1 MDTNT
6 SNGPD
11 FGNLAPYQKREFVPD
26 AIDLC
31 NVDNVVSLYQKLYDR
46 DIDSADDLKAFLADR
61 SELDAALGQCE
72 SVLYIRMTCQTD
84 DQDRAEAYKKFVET
98 VISAVKS
105 LADKLDRKYVD
116 AAKSFGLDK
125 KRYEVYDR
133 NVRADVELFR
143 EENVELQTQEEL
155 LSQEYQILCGAMT
168 VQFQGS
174 EKTMPEMGK
183 FLYEPDRDLRRSA
196 WLAAS
201 DRRLQDKDELDR
213 IFDRMLSVRTQLAAN
228 ADCDNYC
235 NYRFRQLHRFDYTA
249 TDCKNFHVAVESLV
263 IPVLKKIYALRA
275 KQMQLEK
282 LRTWDRI
289 VDPQG
294 RPALEPFTEV
304 GKYINGVETIFSRLS
319 PELGSQ
325 FNDLSRSGLLDLE
338 SRKGKAPGGYQAS
351 LTEIRKPFIFAN
363 AVGIDRDLTT
373 LLHEGGHA
381 FHSLACAGLAL
392 FDYRHAPIEF
402 CEVASMSMELFAMP
416 HLDIFYN
423 EQDAERSVRMKF
435 EFILF
440 ILTWIAAIDA
450 FQHWIYENSS
460 HSPEERADAWVDI
473 DNRFVGGLLDWS
485 GLDIQQRYDW
495 HAQLH
500 IFQFPFYYIEYGIAQ
515 LGALGLWL
523 KSLKDPAQTIADYRK
538 ALALGGSRTLP
549 ELFAAAGLEFDFSE
563 KTIAPL
569 AQAVANELDIN

>member
-1 MDTNT
+1 MAAQN
-6 SNGPD
+6 SNELD
-11 FGNLAPYQKREFVPD
+11 FGKLPPYQPRKFVPQGV
-26 AIDLC
+26 DLTD
-31 NVDNVVSLYQKLYDR
+31 VDTVVALYNHLCEHQINSSKQLET
-46 DIDSADDLKAFLADR
+46 FLLDR
-61 SELDAALGQCE
+61 SELDAALGQYE
-72 SVLYIRMTCQTD
+72 SILYIRMTCQTD

-98 VISAVKS
+98 VIPAVKP

-116 AAKSFGLDK
+116 AAKSFVLDK

-143 EENVELQTQEEL
+143 KENVELQTQEEL
-155 LSQEYQILCGAMT
+155 LSQEYQTLCGAMT
-168 VQFQGS
+168 VRFQGS
-174 EKTMPEMGK
+174 ERTMPEMRK

-196 WLAAS
+196 WLATA

-213 IFDRMLSVRTQLAAN
+213 IFDRMLSVRTQIAAN

-235 NYRFRQLHRFDYTA
+235 DYRFRQLHRFDYTA
-249 TDCKNFHVAVESLV
+249 ADCKNFHVAVESV
-263 IPVLKKIYALRA
+263 VVPVLKKMYALRA
-275 KQMQLEK
+275 KQMRLEK
-282 LRTWDRI
+282 LRAWDRI
-289 VDPQG
+289 VDPEG

-304 GKYINGVETIFSRLS
+304 GKYISGVETIFSRLS

-325 FNDLSRSGLLDLE
+325 FNELSRSGLLDLE

-381 FHSLACAGLAL
+381 FHSLAGAELAL
-392 FDYRHAPIEF
+392 YDYRHAPIEF

-416 HLDIFYN
+416 YLTVFYN
-423 EQDAERSVRMKF
+423 EQDAERSVRMQF

-440 ILTWIAAIDA
+440 ILTWVAAIDA
-450 FQHWIYENSS
+450 FQHWIYENPS
-460 HSPEERADAWVDI
+460 HKPEERADAWVDI
-473 DNRFVGGLLDWS
+473 DNRFCGGLLDWS

-523 KSLKDPAQTIADYRK
+523 KSVKDPARTIADYRK
-538 ALALGGSRTLP
+538 ALALGGSRPLP

-563 KTIAPL
+563 KTIVPL
-569 AQAVANELDIN
+569 VQAVANELDID